1 MEPYTDLHI
10 YNHNDD
16 RNIMVRTF
24 DEDIDSSEMVWHR
37 DKKDRE
43 VKIIEGNGWKFQ
55 MDNELPSELKSGD
68 VLNIPKETFHRVIK
82 GSGKL
87 VIEIRE

>member
-1 MEPYTDLHI
+1 MKPYTQEI
-10 YNHNDD
+10 ENDV
-16 RNIMVRTF
+16 IKRTF
-24 DEDIDSSEMVWHR
+24 DKDTETSELVWHR

-43 VKIIEGNGWKFQ
+43 VTIIEGNGWKFQ
-55 MDNELPSELKSGD
+55 MDNELPTELKSGD
-68 VLNIPKETFHRVIK
+68 VLNIPKETFHRVIR